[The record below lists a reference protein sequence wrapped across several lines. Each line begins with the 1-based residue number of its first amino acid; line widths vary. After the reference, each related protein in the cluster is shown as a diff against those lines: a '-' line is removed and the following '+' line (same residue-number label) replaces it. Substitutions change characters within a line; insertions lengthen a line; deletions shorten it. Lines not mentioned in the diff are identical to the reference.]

1 MRNDVSRGPL
11 LRVSLLADDDPER
24 EVYPHE
30 VLKPQTKKSRK
41 IAVVGDNRRW
51 TSQMTEIAK
60 NADILVGTTIS
71 SFSVDLATDRF
82 FRNDYVNYFFN
93 ETGVYHWTK
102 AEEKFPLRK
111 NSLLIFIAVLP
122 SWKMC

>member
-1 MRNDVSRGPL
+1 VGFGRNALIGTKY
-11 LRVSLLADDDPER
+11 ER
-24 EVYPHE
+24 FKGVCGA
-30 VLKPQTKKSRK
+30 
-41 IAVVGDNRRW
+41 AVDF
-51 TSQMTEIAK
+51 ELAK